1 MFLTCFYKSYEHVH
15 IWEEV
20 KSHWHSLG
28 RHDNVYLMSQWRSR
42 SLCHGVCM
50 RTHIHARARSHCL
63 FLYFL
68 NLSYC
73 LKKKLTCFQNERTN
87 TLSYFLLSSGYNI
100 EISRA
105 SIFKRSTRWT
115 NQFAL
120 RRPSS
125 EWWDARYVS
134 SFFLEYARTL
144 SKWNAMLII
153 SAGIA
158 FLSQIVFYA

>member
-73 LKKKLTCFQNERTN
+73 LKKNWPASRTNERTRYPIFCCLQVTILKFPAHLFSN
-87 TLSYFLLSSGYNI
+87 VAPDGPISSPFGGRPANDETQDMFL
-100 EISRA
+100 
-105 SIFKRSTRWT
+105 
-115 NQFAL
+115 
-120 RRPSS
+120 
-125 EWWDARYVS
+125 
-134 SFFLEYARTL
+134 FFLEYARTL